1 MDSHFTMRL
10 DQWQAGG
17 QLKSGISTDV
27 TELEVEQE
35 PGVARTVIVSIS
47 VDGVFASK
55 ASMHV
60 PGFGESNSFSDVEI
74 SIARHDALLFVMAA
88 SASV

>member
-1 MDSHFTMRL
+1 MDSHFMMRL

-17 QLKSGISTDV
+17 QLESGISTDV
-27 TELEVEQE
+27 TELEVKQKS
-35 PGVARTVIVSIS
+35 GVARTVIVSIP
-47 VDGVFASK
+47 VDGAVTSK

-74 SIARHDALLFVMAA
+74 SIARHTALVSVMAV
-88 SASV
+88 SVSV